1 MATGAG
7 TAMDRAKR
15 TGMLRWLAPVA
26 GVVVV
31 GLIWGV
37 SRWASAPVYV
47 TLYRD
52 LEFKEAAEVD
62 DGLTRADIPH
72 QLTAGGTEIKV
83 PVADV
88 ARARVALARGGHAV
102 GARPGM
108 ELFDKPA
115 WGMTDFT
122 QRVTYQRAIEGEL
135 ARTISGLRGIDRAEV
150 HLAIPAPTP
159 FKRDEKKPSASV
171 VLKLKSGTLL
181 PAETVHGIAYIVSN
195 SVEGMAPED
204 VALMDD
210 GGHILSSPA
219 GEDGLGGAT
228 HRQLEIEQATESAL
242 AAKVMNLLE
251 PILGTGRVKV
261 EVNAQLSF
269 DKVDRAVESLGPYS
283 GESGEVPDSLVE
295 VPASGPS
302 DYARAY
308 ERKEGSVGKLERLT
322 AAVLI
327 DQAAMPA
334 SGDTAS
340 ATALPRIEAMVRD
353 ALGLDEDRGDRLSV
367 AAVAFQPM
375 APPVEEKD
383 KKPGL
388 PLAEIARTAE
398 RILRPVVG
406 LAALVVLMLL
416 AFRVMKMPPAAAPMA
431 PVSAGVEGSAALAAA
446 VARGSEAGSGAAA
459 PGGSGNGNGNGRGAG
474 GAPTGGDSPATELT
488 VVRDWLRKS

>member
-7 TAMDRAKR
+7 TAVDRAKR

-83 PVADV
+83 PVAEV

-102 GARPGM
+102 GGRPGM

-210 GGHILSSPA
+210 SGHILSSPA

-269 DKVDRAVESLGPYS
+269 DKIDRAVESLGPYS
-283 GESGEVPDSLVE
+283 GESNGEVPDSLVE
-295 VPASGPS
+295 VPAAGPN

-327 DQAAMPA
+327 DQAALPA
-334 SGDTAS
+334 AADTAS
-340 ATALPRIEAMVRD
+340 AAALPRIEAMVRD
-353 ALGLDEDRGDRLSV
+353 ALGLDDERGDRLSV
-367 AAVAFQPM
+367 AAVPFQPV
-375 APPVEEKD
+375 APPAEEKE

-388 PLAEIARTAE
+388 PLAEIAKTAE

-406 LAALVVLMLL
+406 LAALVVLLLL

-431 PVSAGVEGSAALAAA
+431 PVAAAVEGSAALAAA
-446 VARGSEAGSGAAA
+446 VARGSEAGAGAAA
-459 PGGSGNGNGNGRGAG
+459 HGGTGNGNGRGMAVEPAG
-474 GAPTGGDSPATELT
+474 GDGSTTELT